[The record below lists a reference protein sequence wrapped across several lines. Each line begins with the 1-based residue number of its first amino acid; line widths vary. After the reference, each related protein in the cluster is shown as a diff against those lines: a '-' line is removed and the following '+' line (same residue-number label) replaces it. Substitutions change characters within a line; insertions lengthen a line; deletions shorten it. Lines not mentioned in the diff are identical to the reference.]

1 MTAAQLRKALER
13 SGRTVRGAAQEM
25 QIHERTLHRYLAGEA
40 PVPKV
45 IELVARCWSEH
56 KPDRSTSF

>member
-1 MTAAQLRKALER
+1 MTAGQLRKALER

-25 QIHERTLHRYLAGEA
+25 EIHERTLHRYLGGEA

-45 IELVARCWSEH
+45 IELVVKCWAEH
-56 KPDRSTSF
+56 SPLNQG